1 MDTEERRR
9 LRLRSRVWRGAWP
22 PWAAEYVRKWCQ
34 AMEVRL
40 DREVDRE
47 VWEEDREIEREM
59 AQIPQSAGGGGGG
72 GGGSRR

>member
-22 PWAAEYVRKWCQ
+22 PWAAEYARKWYQ
-34 AMEVRL
+34 AMEARL
-40 DREVDRE
+40 DRE

-59 AQIPQSAGGGGGG
+59 AQIPQSAGGGGAG